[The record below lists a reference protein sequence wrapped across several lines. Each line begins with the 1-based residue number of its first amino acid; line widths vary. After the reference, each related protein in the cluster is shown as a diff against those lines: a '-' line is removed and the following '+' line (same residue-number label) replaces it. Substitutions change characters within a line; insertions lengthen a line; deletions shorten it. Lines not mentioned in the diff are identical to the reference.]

1 MAISTVVFIGA
12 GRVATQLGLSLIK
25 ESISV
30 LQVYSRTIESA
41 SALASLLKCNFTN
54 DITSLTKADLYI
66 ISISDNFIAEIAGQ
80 LHLQNKIVVHTSGSV
95 PIEIL
100 KKHLQPLWR
109 FLSVK
114 YIYQR
119 KKSLISP
126 QPPLFVLKHQ
136 TTRLK
141 KS

>member
-54 DITSLTKADLYI
+54 DITSLTKKLI
-66 ISISDNFIAEIAGQ
+66 CISF
-80 LHLQNKIVVHTSGSV
+80 H
-95 PIEIL
+95 
-100 KKHLQPLWR
+100 
-109 FLSVK
+109 
-114 YIYQR
+114 QR
-119 KKSLISP
+119 
-126 QPPLFVLKHQ
+126 
-136 TTRLK
+136 
-141 KS
+141 

>member
-80 LHLQNKIVVHTSGSV
+80 LHLQNKSLYIRQVRCQ
-95 PIEIL
+95 L
-100 KKHLQPLWR
+100 K
-109 FLSVK
+109 
-114 YIYQR
+114 Y
-119 KKSLISP
+119 
-126 QPPLFVLKHQ
+126 
-136 TTRLK
+136 
-141 KS
+141 